1 MEELQSVIPFHIQRY
16 NDILNDCKDNKG
28 TVRPAELSFAT
39 KFIDTYL
46 FIKVKGTRLMTYQ
59 YLTLDM
65 IKQAKKNG
73 GYIEQKMFKTSSNY
87 RFDSL
92 VIDKT
97 SRHVIEDFVKFVR
110 TLSSPKYNYLLINRN
125 GL

>member
-1 MEELQSVIPFHIQRY
+1 MIPFHIQRY
-16 NDILNDCKDNKG
+16 KDILNDCENDKD
-28 TVRPAELSFAT
+28 TVRPAEISFAT
-39 KFIDTYL
+39 KFIATYL

-73 GYIEQKMFKTSSNY
+73 GYIDQKVFKTASNY
-87 RFDSL
+87 GFDSL

-97 SRHVIEDFVKFVR
+97 SRHIIDDFCYRPQTSTSGPVN
-110 TLSSPKYNYLLINRN
+110 SSKTNF
-125 GL
+125 